1 MSNLG
6 KQNNSKEEITDN
18 IQNQKMNNEI
28 DLVSSEQRVVNAM
41 DISISTENQKNNTI
55 INDNLNNSINN
66 STKEKQIDLFCGS
79 PYEIKYPKKLGNLRI
94 ILYIKDFPLIVIGKD
109 CKFIFLIFHLISSV
123 K

>member
-55 INDNLNNSINN
+55 INDNLNNIYS
-66 STKEKQIDLFCGS
+66 QIYLKIDN
-79 PYEIKYPKKLGNLRI
+79 Y
-94 ILYIKDFPLIVIGKD
+94 
-109 CKFIFLIFHLISSV
+109 
-123 K
+123 